1 MRGPS
6 EYKQLPRRK
15 RSDDE
20 EKCGRHSPFGPRGG
34 GGITNDDTEEI
45 ISDSKNIK
53 ERVRLKEKTIIFNLM
68 QHFHLKE

>member
-53 ERVRLKEKTIIFNLM
+53 KE
-68 QHFHLKE
+68 